1 MVGAGEWQALENIGR
16 WRMAGTG
23 EGKGLENFVF
33 QPLLCQEGPKK
44 AGPCHEYVAERV
56 DAS

>member
-1 MVGAGEWQALENIGR
+1 MVDA
-16 WRMAGTG
+16 G
-23 EGKGLENFVF
+23 EGKGLENFVL

-44 AGPCHEYVAERV
+44 MGPCHEQVAERV